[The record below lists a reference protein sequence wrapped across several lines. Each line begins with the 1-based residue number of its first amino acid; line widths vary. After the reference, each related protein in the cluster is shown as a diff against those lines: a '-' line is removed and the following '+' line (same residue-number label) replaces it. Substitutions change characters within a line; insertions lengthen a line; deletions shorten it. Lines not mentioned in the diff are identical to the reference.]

1 MFFDKVMNYNTK
13 AQEYLDSKHNTEK
26 AVSYPPKKSAMLD
39 LEKMLKQQL
48 DVIRFKTIAQQIIDD
63 VDDQIKTLKVS
74 QLLDV

>member
-39 LEKMLKQQL
+39 LEKMLK
-48 DVIRFKTIAQQIIDD
+48 
-63 VDDQIKTLKVS
+63 
-74 QLLDV
+74 